1 MEELRP
7 NDQRAR
13 YAIAMIW
20 VILFLNTVI
29 LIMSFIGFMINEGYI
44 PSEDMPEFLIWLYV
58 AGIGYAY
65 ILVFFATIASIITF
79 IMWFRRAYY
88 NLHQRVTTLSYG
100 DGWAAG
106 AWFIPFVNLYLPFK
120 IMKEL
125 YQKTEKYLSFNSE
138 EPYKGNLKTNYVNLW
153 WTLWIINSLSIRI
166 TWKIEDV
173 DQSGTNPLVLAIG
186 TIIQIALCVV
196 TIIVIQDYSD
206 AEKVLI
212 EEKQE
217 ELEYGL
223 TPP

>member
-44 PSEDMPEFLIWLYV
+44 PSEDMPEFLIWLYA

-65 ILVFFATIASIITF
+65 ILVFLATIASIITF

-88 NLHQRVTTLSYG
+88 NLHQKVTTLSYG

-125 YQKTEKYLSFNSE
+125 YQKTEKYLSFNIE

-153 WTLWIINSLSIRI
+153 WTLWIISSLSIRF
-166 TWKIEDV
+166 TWNLEDQTEV
-173 DQSGTNPLVLAIG
+173 NTFVPGLSAV
-186 TIIQIALCVV
+186 IQIALCIV

-212 EEKQE
+212 EEKPE
-217 ELEYGL
+217 ELEYGV